1 MRAIFGVLSLLI
13 VLVVVGVL
21 AKKQLGALSAAPVHI
36 QVPTSADSAVTL
48 PAASPG
54 ATPQAQSV
62 QMQQQ
67 IRQAV
72 ETTMQLARPMP
83 DDK

>member
-36 QVPTSADSAVTL
+36 QMPTSADSEVTL

-54 ATPQAQSV
+54 ATPQAQG
-62 QMQQQ
+62 QQLQQQ
-67 IRQAV
+67 IKQSV
-72 ETTMQLARPMP
+72 ESTMQQARPMP